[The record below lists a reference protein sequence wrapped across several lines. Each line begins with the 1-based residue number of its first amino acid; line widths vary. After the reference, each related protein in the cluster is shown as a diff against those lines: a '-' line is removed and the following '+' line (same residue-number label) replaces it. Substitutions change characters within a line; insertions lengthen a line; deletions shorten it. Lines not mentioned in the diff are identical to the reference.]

1 MGMGRKDSRIGKQP
15 VQVPEVERE
24 GTHKKVRCDRNS
36 EAKEKSSQDECRD
49 VEICCTDPDYFPN
62 K

>member
-24 GTHKKVRCDRNS
+24 GTHKKSDVIETLRPKRRV
-36 EAKEKSSQDECRD
+36 AKMS
-49 VEICCTDPDYFPN
+49 VEM
-62 K
+62 